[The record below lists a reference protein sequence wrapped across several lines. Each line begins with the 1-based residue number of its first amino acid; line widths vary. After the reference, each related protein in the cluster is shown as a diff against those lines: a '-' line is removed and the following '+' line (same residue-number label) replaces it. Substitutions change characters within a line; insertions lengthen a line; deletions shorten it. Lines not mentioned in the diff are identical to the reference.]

1 VSNLETGEPVW
12 FGYGR
17 SEATV
22 KQWLDTLTARQKKG
36 LQLAAM
42 DMHEAFKNAIH
53 NDPKLAHVAVVHD
66 PFHVVKRANKAIDDL
81 RRAIFFRAGPDMRAL
96 GRGTRW
102 LFLRAWERCSEEQQ
116 AKLKQ
121 LLAYNHKLAAAY
133 QIKEELRAVLS
144 APDEAAMAK
153 GMAHILRRTQ
163 LKANTHMRKLHD
175 SLLEH
180 LPQILALGKYRPPVG
195 RIEALNNNWETLV
208 RRGRGYRDH
217 QHLFRKLRFITA
229 NPLQTEAGVR
239 AFLALAA

>member
-1 VSNLETGEPVW
+1 MHTHSGCLPALQGDTGRELAMGGPIPTGDPTAATAPWPAVRLHAHHTS
-12 FGYGR
+12 GR
-17 SEATV
+17 SVWLEAVSRPPTPGG
-22 KQWLDTLTARQKKG
+22 RPSPSGRRCPEGQK
-36 LQLAAM
+36 
-42 DMHEAFKNAIH
+42 
-53 NDPKLAHVAVVHD
+53 
-66 PFHVVKRANKAIDDL
+66 
-81 RRAIFFRAGPDMRAL
+81 
-96 GRGTRW
+96 
-102 LFLRAWERCSEEQQ
+102 

-121 LLAYNHKLAAAY
+121 LLAYNHKPAAAY
-133 QIKEELRAVLS
+133 QIKEELLAVLS

-163 LKANTHMRKLHD
+163 LKANTYMRKLHD

-217 QHLFRKLRFITA
+217 QHPFRTPRFITA